1 MALDGKA
8 IKEEI
13 PDKEVY
19 ESGNGR
25 RNKGELETKRD
36 CFPFLP
42 LIGIINVLCCK
53 LYSFKPINH
62 LSTCL

>member
-19 ESGNGR
+19 DSGSVR
-25 RNKGELETKRD
+25 RPKGE
-36 CFPFLP
+36 
-42 LIGIINVLCCK
+42 
-53 LYSFKPINH
+53 
-62 LSTCL
+62 

>member
-19 ESGNGR
+19 DSGSVR
-25 RNKGELETKRD
+25 RAKGEWST
-36 CFPFLP
+36 
-42 LIGIINVLCCK
+42 LINERGHFSRWNNISVA
-53 LYSFKPINH
+53 KP
-62 LSTCL
+62 

>member
-25 RNKGELETKRD
+25 RNKGESKCVTFQKK
-36 CFPFLP
+36 
-42 LIGIINVLCCK
+42 GIVSLT
-53 LYSFKPINH
+53 Y
-62 LSTCL
+62 

>member
-19 ESGNGR
+19 DSGTVR
-25 RNKGELETKRD
+25 RAKGEFFFNRSKNISNAFNFQWNSNYGQFESK
-36 CFPFLP
+36 
-42 LIGIINVLCCK
+42 
-53 LYSFKPINH
+53 
-62 LSTCL
+62 STCCL

>member
-19 ESGNGR
+19 DSGSVR
-25 RNKGELETKRD
+25 RAKGE
-36 CFPFLP
+36 
-42 LIGIINVLCCK
+42 
-53 LYSFKPINH
+53 
-62 LSTCL
+62 

>member
-19 ESGNGR
+19 DSSGSAR
-25 RNKGELETKRD
+25 RAKGELILITHQHWEMEN
-36 CFPFLP
+36 FLNFYLP
-42 LIGIINVLCCK
+42 PN
-53 LYSFKPINH
+53 
-62 LSTCL
+62 

>member
-25 RNKGELETKRD
+25 RTKGELK
-36 CFPFLP
+36 CVNFLKVIVFRP
-42 LIGIINVLCCK
+42 
-53 LYSFKPINH
+53 Y
-62 LSTCL
+62 